1 MSLGALNQR
10 IMIAAFK
17 VFSNPQLREEVKG
30 EQGAQALEQMSLH
43 LKFTKLKALR
53 CDVLQNKEDSPWLGR
68 HLVLSGLVW
77 SLLPM
82 TVVTLAFSGM
92 AKRG

>member
-1 MSLGALNQR
+1 
-10 IMIAAFK
+10 MIAAFK

-68 HLVLSGLVW
+68 HLVLSSLAWSGLAW

>member
-17 VFSNPQLREEVKG
+17 VFSNPQLRERVKG
-30 EQGAQALEQMSLH
+30 EQGAQPLEQMSLH

-53 CDVLQNKEDSPWLGR
+53 CAAKQRGFP
-68 HLVLSGLVW
+68 LVGSTPCLVWSGLVSAANDSCHPRVLW
-77 SLLPM
+77 D
-82 TVVTLAFSGM
+82 G
-92 AKRG
+92 